1 MLCTQPF
8 AHHSPFAHSTL
19 PAGFHWLRA
28 VSVIFEV
35 NVAVHIHKW
44 EHVMVFGEDDPSRA
58 RIAVWKSD
66 AETHFE
72 PLVPVHCKRLRCSPV
87 PQLTQFADVSDPAAP
102 LALRQLTLHP
112 DWSSVQSAFFPPT
125 PPRSPSP
132 AANSPLVIH
141 VSDDAE
147 CVASPSNT
155 RRVSKRLAMR
165 PAKVYAD
172 SDGVEPTATDERVSE
187 SESESG
193 LHGPPVSFPVIS
205 VQASCVHKPSGRVQK
220 TARMK
225 CVSESDSG
233 LHGPPVQA
241 SCVHKSSGRV
251 RKTARMKCVSES
263 DSGLDGPPVQASC
276 VHKSSGRV
284 RKTARVKCEQS
295 DSAVSDDDAL
305 LHPPIPLGLVVG
317 AMFSAPG
324 YVRDKCPE
332 AKDWLLQAFA
342 SSHGGGHVVCSNSRF
357 EYICAKCSKCEA
369 RAAVT
374 LRQPFSAEKWFVT
387 TVKNGADAACRSSLP
402 PPPPACPTSPPQEQK
417 ECGCCFENVK
427 QYIPCDAGHVTCW
440 PCMDRA
446 IEHQCE
452 NVDFI
457 RNRGIACPGCPISAN
472 SMWRLPFEDVKR
484 KLSQASAQRVANAER
499 DLIADDAFKA
509 AIAANP
515 RKDHVAS
522 TLEWLLEPEKCPQC
536 DTAIEVCNVV
546 SFCVHK
552 RSHGDAAHF
561 RMHSNVLHQMQMHIL
576 LVLPIDFSGHQSY
589 QSNGRLP

>member
-1 MLCTQPF
+1 MLCTQPC
-8 AHHSPFAHSTL
+8 AHSPL

-28 VSVIFEV
+28 VSVMFQV

-44 EHVMVFGEDDPSRA
+44 EHVMVFGKDDPSRA

-72 PLVPVHCKRLRCSPV
+72 PLVPVQCKRWRCRAV
-87 PQLTQFADVSDPAAP
+87 PQITHFADVSDPTA
-102 LALRQLTLHP
+102 LLTLRQLTFHP
-112 DWSSVQSAFFPPT
+112 DWINVQSAVFPPT

-132 AANSPLVIH
+132 AATSPLVIH
-141 VSDDAE
+141 VSDGE
-147 CVASPSNT
+147 KLVASPPNT
-155 RRVSKRLAMR
+155 RRVSKRLSMR

-172 SDGVEPTATDERVSE
+172 SDVVESAAKSTTDDRSSTDERVSE
-187 SESESG
+187 SESG
-193 LHGPPVSFPVIS
+193 LDGPPVPFV
-205 VQASCVHKPSGRVQK
+205 VQSSCVHKPSGRV
-220 TARMK
+220 
-225 CVSESDSG
+225 
-233 LHGPPVQA
+233 
-241 SCVHKSSGRV
+241 
-251 RKTARMKCVSES
+251 RKTARMQCVSE
-263 DSGLDGPPVQASC
+263 SGLDGPPAPVPFPVQSSC
-276 VHKSSGRV
+276 VHKASGRA
-284 RKTARVKCEQS
+284 RKTARMQCQQS
-295 DSAVSDDDAL
+295 DSSGSDDDAL

-317 AMFSAPG
+317 SMFSAPG

-374 LRQPFSAEKWFVT
+374 LRQPFSAENWFVT

-402 PPPPACPTSPPQEQK
+402 PPPPACPTSPPQQQK
-417 ECGCCFENVK
+417 KCGCCFEDVT
-427 QYIPCDAGHVTCW
+427 QYIPCDSGHVTCW

-457 RNRGIACPGCPISAN
+457 RNRGIACPVCPIGAN
-472 SMWRLPFEDVKR
+472 SKWRLLFEDVKH
-484 KLSQASAQRVANAER
+484 KLSQASVQHFAKADR

-561 RMHSNVLHQMQMHIL
+561 RMHSNVLPQMQMHIL
-576 LVLPIDFSGHQSY
+576 LVLPLDFSGHQSS

>member
-1 MLCTQPF
+1 MGGRCDVMLCTQPF
-8 AHHSPFAHSTL
+8 AHTPFAHSPL

-28 VSVIFEV
+28 VSVMFEV

-72 PLVPVHCKRLRCSPV
+72 PLVPVHCKRLRCRPV
-87 PQLTQFADVSDPAAP
+87 PQLTQFADVSDPTAP

-112 DWSSVQSAFFPPT
+112 DWSSVQSAVFPPT

-147 CVASPSNT
+147 NASPSNT
-155 RRVSKRLAMR
+155 RRVSGRVRK
-165 PAKVYAD
+165 
-172 SDGVEPTATDERVSE
+172 TARMKCV

-193 LHGPPVSFPVIS
+193 LDGPPAP
-205 VQASCVHKPSGRVQK
+205 VQASCVHKSSGRVQK

-225 CVSESDSG
+225 CVSESESG
-233 LHGPPVQA
+233 LDGPPAPVQA

-251 RKTARMKCVSES
+251 QKTARM
-263 DSGLDGPPVQASC
+263 
-276 VHKSSGRV
+276 
-284 RKTARVKCEQS
+284 KCEQS

-402 PPPPACPTSPPQEQK
+402 PPPPACPTSPPQQQK
-417 ECGCCFENVK
+417 ACGCCFEDVT
-427 QYIPCDAGHVTCW
+427 QYIPCDSGHVTCW
-440 PCMDRA
+440 NCMDRA

-457 RNRGIACPGCPISAN
+457 RNRGIACPVCPMSAN
-472 SMWRLPFEDVKR
+472 SKWRLPFEDVKH
-484 KLSQASAQRVANAER
+484 KLSQASVQHFAKADR

-546 SFCVHK
+546 SFCVDN

-561 RMHSNVLHQMQMHIL
+561 RMHSNVLRQMQMQFL